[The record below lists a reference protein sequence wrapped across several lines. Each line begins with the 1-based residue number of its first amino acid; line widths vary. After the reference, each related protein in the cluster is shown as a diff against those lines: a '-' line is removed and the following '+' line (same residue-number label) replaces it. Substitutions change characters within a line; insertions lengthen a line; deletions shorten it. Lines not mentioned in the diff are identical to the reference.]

1 LKWSK
6 LFKKLKKR
14 YHAIGVDD
22 ILSVPDRVDRSKK
35 FSDLSSRSP
44 ITPQPRREWY
54 GPVRHYHQTGRI
66 GPRVFSAQEGGP
78 AQEAK
83 GM

>member
-22 ILSVPDRVDRSKK
+22 ILSVPDRADRSKK
-35 FSDLSSRSP
+35 FSGLSSRFP
-44 ITPQPRREWY
+44 
-54 GPVRHYHQTGRI
+54 
-66 GPRVFSAQEGGP
+66 
-78 AQEAK
+78 
-83 GM
+83 